1 MKKIMWRMMS
11 CVVLSSAF
19 MLILGASSHLAVAD
33 DAQDVA
39 ALHKRFSETMTGAKL
54 TGKFTI
60 DGKDVAPKEE
70 SYTIEKVTWLDID
83 DLWRFDVHM
92 KYGNVDKTFALAV
105 PVKWAGDTAV
115 ISLTKTTI
123 PGMGSFSARVVID
136 GDRYAGTWD
145 HHGAGGGHMFG
156 RIEKNKDEDSQ

>member
-1 MKKIMWRMMS
+1 MKS
-11 CVVLSSAF
+11 LAYLALCLSPVLS
-19 MLILGASSHLAVAD
+19 GA
-33 DAQDVA
+33 A
-39 ALHKRFSETMTGAKL
+39 ALAEDLDEATKQRHKQFESTLFGAKM

-60 DGKDVAPKEE
+60 DGKDTPPKEE
-70 SYTIEKVTWLDID
+70 SYVIKKVTWLDID

-92 KYGNVDKTFALAV
+92 KYGDVDKDFALAV
-105 PVKWAGDTAV
+105 PVKWAGDTPI

-136 GDRYAGTWD
+136 GNRYAGTWD

-156 RIEKNKDEDSQ
+156 RIEKMEQDE

>member
-1 MKKIMWRMMS
+1 MKKI
-11 CVVLSSAF
+11 VFLALVLSPF
-19 MLILGASSHLAVAD
+19 TCVASFAEDAD
-33 DAQDVA
+33 EETQ
-39 ALHKRFSETMTGAKL
+39 KRHEQFETTLTGAKL

-60 DGKDVAPKEE
+60 DGKDAPPKAE
-70 SYTIEKVTWLDID
+70 SYTIKKVTWLDID

-156 RIEKNKDEDSQ
+156 KIEKVDDKKEE

>member
-1 MKKIMWRMMS
+1 MRTIALS
-11 CVVLSSAF
+11 AACLTLVLSA
-19 MLILGASSHLAVAD
+19 GALVAEELD
-33 DAQDVA
+33 EATKQR
-39 ALHKRFSETMTGAKL
+39 HKQFEETLSGATL
-54 TGKFTI
+54 TGNFTI
-60 DGKDVAPKEE
+60 DGKDAPAKEE
-70 SYTIEKVTWLDID
+70 SYTIKKVTWLDID

-123 PGMGSFSARVVID
+123 PGMGSFSAKVVID

-156 RIEKNKDEDSQ
+156 KITKTEAKE

>member
-1 MKKIMWRMMS
+1 MKSIAILAL
-11 CVVLSSAF
+11 CVLSIPS
-19 MLILGASSHLAVAD
+19 AVAAHAEELD
-33 DAQDVA
+33 EATRQRHKQFEA
-39 ALHKRFSETMTGAKL
+39 ALSGAKM

-60 DGKDVAPKEE
+60 DGKDTPPKEE
-70 SYTIEKVTWLDID
+70 SYVIEKVTWLDID

-92 KYGNVDKTFALAV
+92 KYGDVDKAFALAV
-105 PVKWAGDTAV
+105 PVKWAGETPV

-136 GDRYAGTWD
+136 GQRYAGTWD

-156 RIEKNKDEDSQ
+156 KIEKVEKEE